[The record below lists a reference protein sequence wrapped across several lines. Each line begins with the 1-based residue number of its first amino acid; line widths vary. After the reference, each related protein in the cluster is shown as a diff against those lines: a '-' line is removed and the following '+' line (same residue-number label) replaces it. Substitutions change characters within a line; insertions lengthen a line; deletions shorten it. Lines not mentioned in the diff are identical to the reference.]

1 MRHVEDFVRL
11 ELIYLQL
18 NFQLFSFFLSF
29 IFTFNRTLMAS
40 EELMQFD
47 QVRVFLDEDFT
58 CTEKFTV
65 SFTQKHKFDF
75 QIELF

>member
-11 ELIYLQL
+11 ELTCLEL
-18 NFQLFSFFLSF
+18 HFQLSLFFLLF
-29 IFTFNRTLMAS
+29 IFISNRTLMAS
-40 EELMQFD
+40 DELMQFD

-65 SFTQKHKFDF
+65 SFTQKHKFH
-75 QIELF
+75 L